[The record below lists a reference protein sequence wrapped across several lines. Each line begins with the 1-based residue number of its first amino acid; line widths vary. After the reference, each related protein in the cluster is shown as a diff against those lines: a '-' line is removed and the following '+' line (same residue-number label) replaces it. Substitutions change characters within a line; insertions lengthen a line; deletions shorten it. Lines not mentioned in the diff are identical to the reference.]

1 MFGSQSCAAFVV
13 DIPLFHYIVDA
24 LLLKCPL
31 HQLQLQKIVGF
42 RPPLEYLSERNLIY
56 APPIVSNFKDRDR
69 RSGDYGLG
77 ERTPDEQP
85 ASQLCWRSCNEDPDC
100 IAYVHL
106 LDTDECY
113 GYSYFERSSR
123 YLPIGHDL
131 PLVADG
137 EAMFYEKTCLR
148 GTYCCHLDGLYS
160 HALLLQCP
168 RHAKAAAGR
177 SPKFQGTVWC
187 SMAKRPFR
195 RWSRAVSAP
204 RDVSLKRNSNA
215 SPPRSPHRI
224 GTIVS
229 GN

>member
-1 MFGSQSCAAFVV
+1 MQFVECLVLSHAQRLWLIAA
-13 DIPLFHYIVDA
+13 IWKLIFHFSIIDA

-56 APPIVSNFKDRDR
+56 APPIASNFKDRDR

-77 ERTPDEQP
+77 ERQLDEQP
-85 ASQLCWRSCNEDPDC
+85 ASHLCWRSCNEDPDC

-148 GTYCCHLDGLYS
+148 GSYSYCCVRWASAALVSSILIHL
-160 HALLLQCP
+160 
-168 RHAKAAAGR
+168 
-177 SPKFQGTVWC
+177 
-187 SMAKRPFR
+187 
-195 RWSRAVSAP
+195 
-204 RDVSLKRNSNA
+204 
-215 SPPRSPHRI
+215 
-224 GTIVS
+224 
-229 GN
+229 